1 MQTRKDRKA
10 SSGFS
15 EKPPILTLRFRG
27 VEFNIQKFDFL
38 FGPKYFIVRLLNT
51 VKMPDHFRSTFIG
64 FDYLILL
71 GLYSVNVQYCFIL
84 LVTE

>member
-38 FGPKYFIVRLLNT
+38 FGPKYFIVRLC
-51 VKMPDHFRSTFIG
+51 
-64 FDYLILL
+64 LI
-71 GLYSVNVQYCFIL
+71 Q
-84 LVTE
+84 